1 MTRSTRTR
9 WQVVTSGRLV
19 RPAAGGAGRVPSFRC
34 RGTRAERLVHGTP
47 LDPNTLDQ
55 VRGAARL
62 VGLAD
67 AEIERA
73 IIPTATRR
81 ES

>member
-1 MTRSTRTR
+1 
-9 WQVVTSGRLV
+9 
-19 RPAAGGAGRVPSFRC
+19 
-34 RGTRAERLVHGTP
+34 VHGTP